1 MAFFQL
7 GVTFLSVAW
16 SDCAGGSG
24 GARAACLSWATH
36 SPQEVLDNV
45 CLYSFFYRKS
55 YTYAITVVFEVVE
68 ESLYAVFFGFTKLI
82 KRLSE

>member
-1 MAFFQL
+1 MQEAVEVPGLPACPGDPQR
-7 GVTFLSVAW
+7 FLTMCVYI
-16 SDCAGGSG
+16 
-24 GARAACLSWATH
+24 
-36 SPQEVLDNV
+36 V
-45 CLYSFFYRKS
+45 FYRKS

>member
-1 MAFFQL
+1 MC
-7 GVTFLSVAW
+7 VYI
-16 SDCAGGSG
+16 
-24 GARAACLSWATH
+24 
-36 SPQEVLDNV
+36 VL
-45 CLYSFFYRKS
+45 FYRKS

>member
-1 MAFFQL
+1 MQEAVEVPGL
-7 GVTFLSVAW
+7 PACPGRPTVPKRFLTMCVYI
-16 SDCAGGSG
+16 
-24 GARAACLSWATH
+24 
-36 SPQEVLDNV
+36 VL
-45 CLYSFFYRKS
+45 FYWKS